1 MAIVARS
8 SPMENN
14 LFYKLML
21 LFCSLTI
28 MNCNGRRTSYV
39 NNDKIDF
46 KLQDVKPIKEPTF
59 LPDSTVNNILVL
71 GRSESAESFYPYIS
85 YEQYI
90 THLRESPV
98 IGFSNKDNSEYLL
111 LYQYE
116 GGVRNSFGC
125 FEIGYTNDLQKKV
138 TDIDYDK
145 FRTESGLMLGITIN
159 ELKSIKGSSYTQD
172 GDKVVYQL
180 TDYSNSSFLRRH
192 NMPSFFI
199 ECTLR
204 DDRIIRIKYGFNY
217 P

>member
-1 MAIVARS
+1 
-8 SPMENN
+8 MENN

-85 YEQYI
+85 SEQYI

-145 FRTESGLMLGITIN
+145 FRTETGLMLGITIN
-159 ELKSIKGSSYTQD
+159 ALKSIKGSSYTQD